1 MKYRGLILALL
12 ILSHLAGC
20 VKVASLDDRASIASC
35 LITDVS
41 PEAVIFNE
49 PQVEEGSI
57 ILPMDY
63 GKYEFPVTVTL
74 NIKTAQ
80 AIDKILGLDTDNTLV
95 FENPETVRKIHL
107 IALSGVVHSYDIR
120 IEVAPRSD
128 LAAVTAARLT
138 EYNPGDFPLAREVVV
153 DVVENEIGI
162 FALKGAFLPLTVG
175 LEFDLSPGAKLESPG
190 NRGNFTINAYDTAIP
205 FTIVAESG
213 KKELWHI
220 RLIGVILAENASQTD
235 REPWERM
242 APGGALE
249 ISFNPAE
256 VECVGISEDLQTSR
270 YKVSVRDN
278 GNPFPWKAVAGFKMN
293 PYVVPI
299 HHDAGQEFTIQ
310 SWEDKRTFYLV
321 DILSRQARAW
331 ELVWQQWLNPANL
344 VESFVIGEYTS
355 QNNQIRLGEPRID
368 TLNSL
373 VEIPMVEGNDFPLQ
387 ITSRQV
393 TLSEGATCDLA
404 TILTFESY
412 RTEVPF
418 SVTSQSGNRRDW
430 IMRLDPWF
438 ETEARILSFVVD
450 SYSSREN
457 LVTLESN
464 TATIDQD
471 SRTVTLV
478 LKSGYDFPLVLN
490 AFSMELSPKAT
501 LQEAFPEGILFPSI
515 DDIMPLTIMAESG
528 DVAEWKL
535 QLADERTE
543 NLEALVTDYSITGYQ
558 GTSQTEH
565 NITLLE
571 EGVVDTLNHT
581 VTLVISDWSS
591 KMPLTVDGVLNV
603 SKNAVLGGEIT
614 TRQHRVVF
622 NSTGLK
628 FRFSVTSE
636 SGTNTTSWTLQ
647 LEDRSPVRS
656 SEAAVTDFI
665 TGSPSSG
672 YEFDQK
678 FLEPADNLITLLIG
692 TRPAEE
698 TQLTIKPRITV
709 SEGARLSGI
718 TSGAPLSLSFT
729 EPFTFKVMAED
740 ETIRQW
746 QIRLIY
752 APQVPNSG
760 FEEWGYV
767 GDAKFLNVL
776 PSNGKGW
783 TTGNNFQVIG
793 STRVPGKNSPYAV
806 QMLTQL
812 KTVDLVVMKVTSL
825 AAGALLLGSFNFSM
839 DVEAVMN
846 PSVMTD
852 FGIPFA
858 PGSNPVGFEI
868 DYLYEP
874 GGQRVFTESYKG
886 MFGMPAFKD
895 PVKVDGPDKAVITA
909 ELHHNA
915 TGTWEYDLNKRQDM
929 IAENEIATTG
939 TQGWRHEQLVF
950 KPVPGR
956 ENLQMTH
963 LVVRMSSSWEG
974 AEFKGADG
982 SKLTVD
988 NFKLIY
994 YLPGPTAI
1002 ILE

>member
-12 ILSHLAGC
+12 FLSHLAGC
-20 VKVASLDDRASIASC
+20 VKVASLDDRASVASC
-35 LITDVS
+35 QITDVS
-41 PEAVIFNE
+41 PEVVIFSE
-49 PQVEEGSI
+49 PQVEEESVV
-57 ILPMDY
+57 LPMDY

-74 NIKTAQ
+74 DIKTAQ
-80 AIDKILGLDTDNTLV
+80 TIDKILGLDTDNTLV
-95 FENPETVRKIHL
+95 FENPDTVRKIHL
-107 IALSGVVHSYDIR
+107 IALSGVVHTYDIC

-128 LAAVTAARLT
+128 LTAVTAARLT
-138 EYNPGDFPLAREVVV
+138 EYNPVEFPLAGEAVV

-175 LEFDLSPGAKLESPG
+175 LEFDLSPGAKLESSSG
-190 NRGNFTINAYDTAIP
+190 SGNFTIDSYDTAIP

-220 RLIGVILAENASQTD
+220 RLIGVVLVESVSQTD
-235 REPWERM
+235 RDTWERM
-242 APGGALE
+242 APAGALE
-249 ISFNPAE
+249 IAFKPVE
-256 VECVGISEDLQTSR
+256 VECVGITTDLQASL
-270 YKVSVRDN
+270 YKASVRDN
-278 GNPFPWKAVAGFKMN
+278 GNPFPWKALVSFEMN
-293 PYVVPI
+293 PYILSI
-299 HHDAGQEFTIQ
+299 HHDAGEEFTIQ
-310 SWEDKRTFYLV
+310 NWEDKRTFYLV

-355 QNNQIRLGEPRID
+355 QNKQIRLGEPRID
-368 TLNSL
+368 TLNAL
-373 VEIPMVEGNDFPLQ
+373 VEIPIQEGNDFPLQ

-393 TLSEGATCDLA
+393 RLSEYATCDLP
-404 TILTFESY
+404 TVLNFESY
-412 RTEVPF
+412 HTVVPF

-430 IMRLDPWF
+430 LVRLDPWF
-438 ETEARILSFVVD
+438 ETDARILSFVID
-450 SYSSREN
+450 SFSSREN
-457 LVTLESN
+457 LVKLESN
-464 TATIDQD
+464 TATIDPD
-471 SRTVTLV
+471 TRTVTLV
-478 LKSGYDFPLVLN
+478 LKAGYDFPLVLN

-501 LQEAFPEGILFPSI
+501 LRESFPDGILFPAI
-515 DDIMPLTIMAESG
+515 DDVISLNIVAESG

-543 NLEALVTDYSITGYQ
+543 NLEAMVLDYSITGYQ

-565 NITLLE
+565 NISLLE
-571 EGVVDTLNHT
+571 EGLVDTLNHT

-591 KMPLTVDGVLNV
+591 KMPLTVDGVLNL
-603 SKNAVLGGEIT
+603 SKNAILGGEII

-622 NSTGLK
+622 NTTGQK
-628 FRFSVTSE
+628 YRFSVTSE
-636 SGTNTTSWTLQ
+636 SGTKTINWTLQ
-647 LEDRSPVRS
+647 LEDRSPVRRS
-656 SEAAVTDFI
+656 DAAVTDFI
-665 TGSPSSG
+665 SGAPSSG
-672 YEFDQK
+672 FEFDQK
-678 FLEPADNLITLLIG
+678 FLEPPGGLITLLVMSK
-692 TRPAEE
+692 PAEGE
-698 TQLTIKPRITV
+698 LLTIKPKITV
-709 SEGARLSGI
+709 SQGARLLGVI
-718 TSGAPLSLSFT
+718 SGAPLNLSFT
-729 EPFTFKVMAED
+729 EPFSFQVMAED

-746 QIRLIY
+746 QIQLIY

-760 FEEWGYV
+760 FEEWG
-767 GDAKFLNVL
+767 NVDEIFNIL

-783 TTGNNFQVIG
+783 TTGNNFQVSG
-793 STRVPGKNSPYAV
+793 SFRVPGNNTPYAV

-812 KTVDLVVMKVTSL
+812 KTVNLVVMRVTSL
-825 AAGALLLGSFNFSM
+825 AAGALLLGKFNFSM

-874 GGQRVFTESYKG
+874 GGQRVFTEPYKSAL
-886 MFGMPAFKD
+886 GMPAFKD

-915 TGTWEYDLNKRQDM
+915 TGTWVYDLNKRQDM
-929 IAENEIATTG
+929 IAENEIATMG
-939 TQGWRHEQLVF
+939 TKGWVHERLVF
-950 KPVPGR
+950 RPVPGR
-956 ENLQMTH
+956 GHLLMTH

-974 AEFKGADG
+974 AEFKGANG
-982 SKLTVD
+982 SRLTVD

-994 YLPGPTAI
+994 YLPGPTAT

>member
-20 VKVASLDDRASIASC
+20 VKVSSLDDRASVASC
-35 LITDVS
+35 LITDVF
-41 PEAVIFNE
+41 PEAVVFNE
-49 PQVEEGSI
+49 PVIEEDAI
-57 ILPMDY
+57 VLPMDY

-74 NIKTAQ
+74 DIQTAQ
-80 AIDKILGLDTDNTLV
+80 AIDKILGMDTGNTLV
-95 FENPETVRKIHL
+95 FEDHETMRRIHL
-107 IALSGVVHSYDIR
+107 IAQSGVVHTYSIR

-128 LAAVTAARLT
+128 QAAVTAARLT
-138 EYNPGDFPLAREVVV
+138 AYSPAEFPLAGEVVV
-153 DVVENEIGI
+153 DIVENEIGI
-162 FALKGAFLPLTVG
+162 YALKGAPLPLTIG
-175 LEFDLSPGAKLESPG
+175 LELDLSPGAALEKPG
-190 NRGNFTINAYDTAIP
+190 KNGNFTIDAYDTSIP
-205 FTIVAESG
+205 FTVVAESG

-220 RLIGVILAENASQTD
+220 RLIGVVLAEDASQTD

-249 ISFNPAE
+249 IAFKPGE
-256 VECVGISEDLQTSR
+256 VECVGITADLQTSR

-278 GNPFPWKAVAGFKMN
+278 GIPFPWKALVGFKMN

-299 HHDAGQEFTIQ
+299 HHDTLEEFTIQ
-310 SWEDKRTFYLV
+310 NWEDKRTFYLV

-344 VESFVIGEYTS
+344 LESFVIGEYSS

-373 VEIPMVEGNDFPLQ
+373 VEIPLVEGNDFPLQ

-393 TLSEGATCDLA
+393 TLSEDATYDLPPV
-404 TILTFESY
+404 LTFESY
-412 RTEVPF
+412 RTVVPF

-450 SYSSREN
+450 SYNSREN
-457 LVTLESN
+457 LVKLESN
-464 TATIDQD
+464 TATIDPD
-471 SRTVTLV
+471 TRTVTLV
-478 LKSGYDFPLVLN
+478 LKSGYDFPLILN

-501 LQEAFPEGILFPSI
+501 LQETFPEGILFPAI
-515 DDIMPLTIMAESG
+515 NDIISLTIVAESG
-528 DVAEWKL
+528 DVTEWKL

-543 NLEALVTDYSITGYQ
+543 NLEALVMDYHITGYQ

-565 NITLLE
+565 NISLLE
-571 EGVVDTLNHT
+571 EGVVDSLNHT

-622 NSTGLK
+622 NSTGQK
-628 FRFSVTSE
+628 YRFSVTSE

-647 LEDRSPVRS
+647 LEDRSPVRRS
-656 SEAAVTDFI
+656 DAAVTDFI
-665 TGSPSSG
+665 TGNPSSG
-672 YEFDQK
+672 FEFDQK
-678 FLEPADNLITLLIG
+678 FLEPDDGLITLLVKSKSS
-692 TRPAEE
+692 EE
-698 TQLTIKPRITV
+698 LLLTIKPKI
-709 SEGARLSGI
+709 SISQGARLLGI
-718 TSGAPLSLSFT
+718 ISGAPLNLSFT
-729 EPFTFKVMAED
+729 EPFSFQVMAED
-740 ETIRQW
+740 ETVRSWKIQ
-746 QIRLIY
+746 LIF

-760 FEEWGYV
+760 EEWGTIR
-767 GDAKFLNVL
+767 DIFNIL

-783 TTGNNFQVIG
+783 TTGNNNQISG
-793 STRVPGKNSPYAV
+793 SFRVQGHNSPYAV
-806 QMLTQL
+806 QMITQL
-812 KTVDLVVMKVTSL
+812 KTVNLWVMKVTSL
-825 AAGALLLGSFNFSM
+825 AAGALFLGEFNFSM
-839 DVEAVMN
+839 DVEKVLN
-846 PSVMTD
+846 PSIMTD
-852 FGIPFA
+852 FGISFA

-874 GGQRVFTESYKG
+874 GGQRVFTEPYKVKIG
-886 MFGMPAFKD
+886 LFDMPAFKD
-895 PVKVDGPDKAVITA
+895 PVKVSGPDKAVITA
-909 ELHHNA
+909 ELHHNT
-915 TGTWEYDLNKRQDM
+915 TGTWKYDLNKRQDM

-939 TQGWRHEQLVF
+939 TQGWVHERLVF
-950 KPVPGR
+950 NPVPGR
-956 ENLQMTH
+956 ENLPMTH

-974 AEFKGADG
+974 AEYKGADG

-988 NFKLIY
+988 NFRLIY